1 MYSWTLVVAMFI
13 GAVLV
18 VVMLVV
24 VLVVVMLVV
33 VLVVGDDVSA
43 KRRNKSKACK
53 PFQRVTQPL
62 EKVK

>member
-1 MYSWTLVVAMFI
+1 MLVL
-13 GAVLV
+13 VLV
-18 VVMLVV
+18 VVMLV
-24 VLVVVMLVV
+24 LVVD
-33 VLVVGDDVSA
+33 GGDVSA